1 MAKKNSKNKNNTII
15 MVSSLCVIIIV
26 VAVILI
32 VGATSPKSVTR
43 TLKKQTEANIKFDNK
58 KINVYLFYG
67 DGCPHCEEL
76 IKFLDNLPEKYDQYF
91 DLYTMEVWY
100 NQKNNKLMEELV
112 GELGKEV
119 EGVPCLIVG
128 DQVFFG
134 YSEATG
140 QEIKKAIK
148 EEHLLVDKYDVY
160 KNYK

>member
-1 MAKKNSKNKNNTII
+1 

-112 GELGKEV
+112 GELGNEV

-134 YSEATG
+134 YSETTG

>member
-32 VGATSPKSVTR
+32 VGAISPKSVTR
-43 TLKKQTEANIKFDNK
+43 TLKEQTEANIKFDNK

-134 YSEATG
+134 YSETTG

-148 EEHLLVDKYDVY
+148 EEYLLVDKYDVY

>member
-43 TLKKQTEANIKFDNK
+43 TLKEQTEANIKFDNK

-112 GELGKEV
+112 GELGKEL
-119 EGVPCLIVG
+119 EGVPCLIFG

-134 YSEATG
+134 YSETTG